1 MRISVYRKG
10 VRPWPEVEIYQA
22 TNEDLLS
29 FIRTESASHDIS
41 DDLDDAVWDEALRRM
56 TGSAS
61 QLAELLEKLQDP
73 EIVHSYI
80 LRGRIQL
87 TRAQAI
93 HIAGLPGNID
103 FQVAQLQAQLT
114 ACRIAARNYAEGVEA
129 GEKIASMS
137 YAKGEKIG
145 SCDELKEV
153 LRCRRSLDSAISALA
168 ASQQRVSELEGMC
181 NGREMKPESA
191 QQQIAALEARNR
203 ELREKV
209 RACIDMHQDIFSW
222 QKGES
227 RNGLVAEIRDKVD
240 AIFAALKA

>member
-1 MRISVYRKG
+1 MKISVFRLG
-10 VRPWPEVEIYQA
+10 VRPWPEVDIYQA
-22 TNEDLLS
+22 TGEDLLS

-61 QLAELLEKLQDP
+61 QLAELLEK
-73 EIVHSYI
+73 
-80 LRGRIQL
+80 
-87 TRAQAI
+87 
-93 HIAGLPGNID
+93 
-103 FQVAQLQAQLT
+103 
-114 ACRIAARNYAEGVEA
+114 
-129 GEKIASMS
+129 
-137 YAKGEKIG
+137 
-145 SCDELKEV
+145 EV
-153 LRCRRSLDSAISALA
+153 LCYRRSLDGAISVLA

-181 NGREMKPESA
+181 NGREMKLESA

-240 AIFAALKA
+240 AIFAALKGAS

>member
-10 VRPWPEVEIYQA
+10 VRPWPEVEIHQA

-29 FIRTESASHDIS
+29 FINTESASHDIS

-93 HIAGLPGNID
+93 HIAGLPWNID
-103 FQVAQLQAQLT
+103 SQVAQLQAQL
-114 ACRIAARNYAEGVEA
+114 
-129 GEKIASMS
+129 K
-137 YAKGEKIG
+137 
-145 SCDELKEV
+145 
-153 LRCRRSLDSAISALA
+153 
-168 ASQQRVSELEGMC
+168 
-181 NGREMKPESA
+181 
-191 QQQIAALEARNR
+191 QIAALEARNR

-209 RACIDMHQDIFSW
+209 RACIDRHQDIFSW

-240 AIFAALKA
+240 AIFAALAARVNR